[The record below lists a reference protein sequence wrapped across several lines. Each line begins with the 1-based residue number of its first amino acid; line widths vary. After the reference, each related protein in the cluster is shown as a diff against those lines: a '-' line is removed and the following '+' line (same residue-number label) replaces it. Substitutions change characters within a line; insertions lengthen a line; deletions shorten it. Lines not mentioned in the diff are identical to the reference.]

1 MLVMVGTVV
10 KASFLILILNLVGCS
25 SDMDNQSAEIVDL
38 LTVFDF
44 ENGDQEWEGGI
55 SDFPADY
62 GDSSKYLFDNSQVPL
77 VLPVDG
83 NGLSISADNPHGDLF
98 YYFMRKVSGLE
109 SNRKYKI
116 DFEFLVYTELLTQAS
131 KPSSDELYLK
141 VGAVGHEPELKKT
154 VWQNSMDY
162 IALDVDKGETN
173 SSSGSEII
181 NIGSVKQFTSETPEV
196 ISGNTFD
203 FVIEVETNNDGVVWL
218 VMGIDSGIKSQLN
231 FGMAAV
237 TVYFREKK

>member
-1 MLVMVGTVV
+1 MVGTVV

-55 SDFPADY
+55 SDFPVDY
-62 GDSSKYLFDNSQVPL
+62 ADSSKYLFDNSQVPL
-77 VLPVDG
+77 VLPVEG
-83 NGLSISADNPHGDLF
+83 RGLSISADNPHGDLF
-98 YYFMRKVSGLE
+98 YFFMREVTGLE
-109 SNRKYKI
+109 PNRKYKI
-116 DFEFLVYTELLTQAS
+116 DFEFLVYTELLTRS
-131 KPSSDELYLK
+131 NKPSSDELYLK

-154 VWQNSMDY
+154 IWQNSMDY
-162 IALDVDKGETN
+162 IALDVDKGDTN
-173 SSSGSEII
+173 SGSGSEIV
-181 NIGSVKQFTSETPEV
+181 NVGSVKQFTSETPEV

-203 FVIEVETNNDGVVWL
+203 FVIEAETNNDGVIWL

-237 TVYFREKK
+237 TVYYRKKK